1 MEHKPFLWSNDRQK
15 ILIDFFKENEF
26 LYNPIHPDYKKR
38 RLRDKKIL
46 ELCST
51 LGCSMLECKNKFHN
65 LRTYFFREYNKVL
78 KHNGTSCN
86 GSGSGEETYT
96 SKWDFY
102 EDMKFLNVCYLPRTL
117 EMAAGGE
124 NNHESTAETPSTD
137 CNWEANSILEPD
149 CLIDESAEV
158 MEAEQDSSSVS
169 EHRVQTPPHKR
180 RKQQDPHLQA
190 SPTAA
195 VTRSAL
201 DEEHYFGMYVAA
213 ALRTFDAVGR
223 DTAKVKIMDLI
234 MHLRHNVDPNHR
246 K

>member
-1 MEHKPFLWSNDRQK
+1 MEHKPFGWTNERQK
-15 ILIDFFKENEF
+15 ILIDFFKRNEF

-46 ELCST
+46 ELCNT

-78 KHNGTSCN
+78 KHNGGAVCDGSSN
-86 GSGSGEETYT
+86 GDEAYT

-117 EMAAGGE
+117 EMVAVAGE
-124 NNHESTAETPSTD
+124 NNHD
-137 CNWEANSILEPD
+137 CTVEMADTEYVLEAGNILEPD
-149 CLIDESAEV
+149 CLLDESAQVLET
-158 MEAEQDSSSVS
+158 ELDGSSISEQVI
-169 EHRVQTPPHKR
+169 QTPPHKR
-180 RKQQDPHLQA
+180 RKHQDRT
-190 SPTAA
+190 TA
-195 VTRSAL
+195 TTSAMRAPP

-213 ALRTFDAVGR
+213 ALRTFDAVAR

-234 MHLRHNVDPNHR
+234 MHLRHNVDPNH
-246 K
+246 KK

>member
-78 KHNGTSCN
+78 KHNGTIN
-86 GSGSGEETYT
+86 GNGEEAYT

-102 EDMKFLNVCYLPRTL
+102 EDMKFLKHTS
-117 EMAAGGE
+117 GTE
-124 NNHESTAETPSTD
+124 NN
-137 CNWEANSILEPD
+137 WEVGNILEPY

-158 MEAEQDSSSVS
+158 LEAEQDSSSVS
-169 EHRVQTPPHKR
+169 EHRAPTPPHKR
-180 RKQQDPHLQA
+180 RKQQEEQSTTSA
-190 SPTAA
+190 TPT
-195 VTRSAL
+195 RNGPRL

-213 ALRTFDAVGR
+213 ALRTFDALAR

>member
-78 KHNGTSCN
+78 KHNGTIN
-86 GSGSGEETYT
+86 GNGEEAYT

-102 EDMKFLNVCYLPRTL
+102 EDMKFLNVCYLPRSM
-117 EMAAGGE
+117 EMAAGIENSHEPAADTSGTE
-124 NNHESTAETPSTD
+124 NN
-137 CNWEANSILEPD
+137 WEVSNILEPY

-158 MEAEQDSSSVS
+158 LEAEQDSSSVS
-169 EHRVQTPPHKR
+169 EHRAPTPPHKR
-180 RKQQDPHLQA
+180 RKQQEEQSTTSA
-190 SPTAA
+190 TPT
-195 VTRSAL
+195 RNGPRL

-213 ALRTFDAVGR
+213 ALRTFDALAR

>member
-1 MEHKPFLWSNDRQK
+1 MDHKPFIWTNDRQK
-15 ILIDFFKENEF
+15 TLIDFFKDNEF

-78 KHNGTSCN
+78 KHNSCDGN
-86 GSGSGEETYT
+86 GEESYT

-117 EMAAGGE
+117 EANNSSENQLDTASDTAANDFKVEGG
-124 NNHESTAETPSTD
+124 NNT
-137 CNWEANSILEPD
+137 SILEPD
-149 CLIDESAEV
+149 CLIDELEV
-158 MEAEQDSSSVS
+158 FETEVDASSTS
-169 EHRVQTPPHKR
+169 ETNAQTPPHKR
-180 RKQQDPHLQA
+180 RRLDK
-190 SPTAA
+190 AA
-195 VTRSAL
+195 HPQRNLL

-213 ALRTFDAVGR
+213 ALRTFDSVSR
-223 DTAKVKIMDLI
+223 DTAKVKILDLI
-234 MHLRHNVDPNHR
+234 MHLRHNVDPGRR
-246 K
+246 KTKDSL

>member
-117 EMAAGGE
+117 EMAAAGE
-124 NNHESTAETPSTD
+124 NNHESAAETPSTD

-158 MEAEQDSSSVS
+158 LEAEQDSSSVS
-169 EHRVQTPPHKR
+169 EHRIQTPPHKR
-180 RKQQDPHLQA
+180 RKQQDHHQA
-190 SPTAA
+190 SAA
-195 VTRSAL
+195 ATRSTL

-213 ALRTFDAVGR
+213 ALRTFDAVAR

>member
-46 ELCST
+46 ELCNT

-78 KHNGTSCN
+78 KHNGTCN
-86 GSGSGEETYT
+86 GNGEETYT

-117 EMAAGGE
+117 EMAAASE
-124 NNHESTAETPSTD
+124 NNHEPTTDAPSTE
-137 CNWEANSILEPD
+137 CNWDVNSILEPD

-158 MEAEQDSSSVS
+158 LEAEQDSSSVS
-169 EHRVQTPPHKR
+169 EHRAPTPPHKR
-180 RKQQDPHLQA
+180 RKQQEEQPA
-190 SPTAA
+190 TVPAA
-195 VTRSAL
+195 PTRSSTL

>member
-86 GSGSGEETYT
+86 GNGSGEETYT

-117 EMAAGGE
+117 EMAAAGE
-124 NNHESTAETPSTD
+124 NHESAAETPSTD

-158 MEAEQDSSSVS
+158 LEAEQDSSSVS
-169 EHRVQTPPHKR
+169 EHRIQTPPHKR
-180 RKQQDPHLQA
+180 RKQQDHQQA
-190 SPTAA
+190 SAA
-195 VTRSAL
+195 ATRSTL

-213 ALRTFDAVGR
+213 ALRTFDAVAR

>member
-117 EMAAGGE
+117 EMAAAGE

-158 MEAEQDSSSVS
+158 LEAEQDSSSVS
-169 EHRVQTPPHKR
+169 EHRIQTPPHKR
-180 RKQQDPHLQA
+180 RKQQDHHQA
-190 SPTAA
+190 SAA
-195 VTRSAL
+195 ATRSTL

-213 ALRTFDAVGR
+213 ALRTFDAVAR

>member
-1 MEHKPFLWSNDRQK
+1 M
-15 ILIDFFKENEF
+15 LIDFFKDNEF

-78 KHNGTSCN
+78 KHNSCDAN
-86 GSGSGEETYT
+86 GEESYT

-117 EMAAGGE
+117 EANNCSESQLDTASDTATNDFKVDGG
-124 NNHESTAETPSTD
+124 NNT
-137 CNWEANSILEPD
+137 SILEPD
-149 CLIDESAEV
+149 CLIDELEEV
-158 MEAEQDSSSVS
+158 FETEADGSSTS
-169 EHRVQTPPHKR
+169 ETNAQTPPHKR
-180 RKQQDPHLQA
+180 RRLENEAPSTQRNL
-190 SPTAA
+190 
-195 VTRSAL
+195 L

-213 ALRTFDAVGR
+213 ALRTFDSVSR
-223 DTAKVKIMDLI
+223 DTAKVKILDLI
-234 MHLRHNVDPNHR
+234 MHLRHNVDPGRR
-246 K
+246 KTKDPST